1 MALTPEEKEQL
12 AQKMWRSHSEFCRIT
27 LADWF
32 PRKMPWVH
40 RGIAALIEQKT
51 DWLLDFG
58 KEEWRDET
66 AEWTPA
72 DLQKILT
79 NFIDEK
85 TGEPIF
91 KLEFD
96 EAGVPSITI
105 TAKDNVGIIMPRGFS
120 KTTLLNSITLKKIL
134 FKDEDFVLYLSES
147 GPHAER
153 QLMTVRDEV
162 ADNDGDPQN
171 PLIFELFG
179 KIKPDRQSP
188 KKWTEKYI
196 ETETGVMIGAVGA
209 GGQVRGFSKN
219 AKRPGI
225 LLFDDLE
232 DEETVESDEQ
242 RKKTNKW
249 FWSAALPAKR
259 KHGGRA
265 FILGTLLHNDALLTK
280 VVKSL
285 EFTVVRFGAIDRQNE
300 ALWEYMMNLE
310 EIEAKKQNAAAVGEL
325 AGFYFE
331 YMSQAHDDEARM
343 FPESKLVYVLKGD
356 DVFVGK
362 ALAHDPAI
370 SQNLKRAD
378 FAAFAVTGIE
388 AGGHKHVIDY
398 YGQKGMS
405 PDDAVDKFFE
415 LHFKHMMRLPPENC
429 KHGIEAI
436 AYQRALISL
445 VTGQMFQKSRQF
457 GPRAYF
463 EITPIFH
470 GQVAKLARIKGILK
484 PLFASGWMTLEGPGT
499 PQGMFVD
506 LHSMFVDFPGAKLD
520 GPDVVAMSTRLLDPF
535 AALGLGDE
543 GIQDLEKDTAPP
555 LSVVLGGRWNEGA
568 CP

>member
-1 MALTPEEKEQL
+1 MELSPEFKEGL
-12 AQKMWRSHSEFCRIT
+12 AARMWRSHSEFCRIA

-40 RGIAALIEQKT
+40 RGIAALIERKT

-58 KEEWRDET
+58 TEEWRDEV
-66 AEWTPA
+66 AEWTMA

-85 TGEPIF
+85 TGEPLF
-91 KLEFD
+91 RLELD
-96 EAGVPSITI
+96 EAGEPHITI
-105 TAKDNVGIIMPRGFS
+105 EAKDNVGIIMPRGFA
-120 KTTLLNSITLKKIL
+120 KTTMLNSLVCKKTL
-134 FKDEDFVLYLSES
+134 FKDEDFILYLSES

-153 QLMTVRDEV
+153 QLMTIRDEV

-179 KIKPDRQSP
+179 KIKPHRQSS

-232 DEETVESDEQ
+232 DEETVESEEQ

-265 FILGTLLHNDALLTK
+265 FILGTLLHTQALLTK
-280 VVKSL
+280 VIASL
-285 EFTVVRFGAIDRQNE
+285 EFTVVRFGAIDRQGD
-300 ALWEYMMNLE
+300 ALWEYMMSLA
-310 EIEAKKQNAAAVGEL
+310 EIEAKKNNAAAVGEL

-331 YMSQAHDDEARM
+331 YMSVAHDDEARM
-343 FPESKLVYVLKGD
+343 FPEKKLVYVNKGD
-356 DVFVGK
+356 ELFIGK

-370 SQNLKRAD
+370 SQNLKKAD

-415 LHFKHMMRLPPENC
+415 LHFKHMMKLPPEHC

-463 EITPIFH
+463 EIEPIFH
-470 GQVAKLARIKGILK
+470 GQVGKLARIKGILK
-484 PLFASGWMTLEGPGT
+484 PLFASGWLTLEGAGNPAGCFT
-499 PQGMFVD
+499 D
-506 LHSMFVDFPGAKLD
+506 LHGMFVDFPGSKLD
-520 GPDVVAMSTRLLDPF
+520 GPDVVAMSIKLLDPF

-543 GIQDLEKDTAPP
+543 GLADLEKDTAPP
-555 LSVVLGGRWNEGA
+555 MSVILGGRYEGA